1 MSWRRLGWMGA
12 PLFAVAG
19 IVILWQIAC
28 QVFAVPPFILP
39 APIAI
44 IRATWG
50 VGLGPWADNLW
61 ATLKVVLAGF
71 AVSIVISLP
80 IAVMLV
86 NSPLL
91 RRTVMPLLVVVQ
103 STPIVAIAPIIVVTL
118 GSGFLPRVVIT
129 TLITFFPLVVS
140 TATGLAATPA
150 ELIELSR
157 SLRGGR
163 ARELFQ
169 IRLPYAVPHIF
180 SGLRICVTLAVVGA
194 VIAEFV
200 AAQKG
205 LGYEILYTTSMFK
218 TAQAFGALVILVAL
232 SMLLYQSVIWVERRF
247 FPWSLPRESR

>member
-1 MSWRRLGWMGA
+1 MIWRRIGWAGA
-12 PLFAVAG
+12 PLFAVVG
-19 IVILWQIAC
+19 IVLVWQIIC
-28 QVFAVPPFILP
+28 QVFAVPAFILP
-39 APIAI
+39 APAAI
-44 IRATWG
+44 LRATLA
-50 VGLGPWADNLW
+50 VGLGPWLVNLW
-61 ATLKVVLAGF
+61 ATLEVVLAGF

-80 IAVMLV
+80 IAIMLV

-91 RRTVMPLLVVVQ
+91 RRTVMPLLIVVQ

-118 GSGFLPRVVIT
+118 GCGLLPRVVIT

-140 TATGLAATPA
+140 AATGLAATPV

-163 ARELFQ
+163 TREFFA

-232 SMLLYQSVIWVERRF
+232 SMLLYQLVAQVERHF
-247 FPWSLPRESR
+247 FPWSLPKEGR